1 MDLISVTFTE
11 IVSCSVTLF
20 GNASF
25 SATSL
30 SDFEDFSENL
40 LDLFSVSF
48 FGNKSL
54 SITFF
59 DDNSL
64 LVTFFDSLTGLS
76 SSPHKAR
83 SRREGDETRLD
94 FENKFPE
101 FSRTFLSRPVDEV
114 DLKNRFRKNQY

>member
-1 MDLISVTFTE
+1 MADLISVTS
-11 IVSCSVTLF
+11 IKVVSFLETLF

-25 SATSL
+25 LVTSL
-30 SDFEDFSENL
+30 PDFESFSEDL
-40 LDLFSVSF
+40 LDLFLLWNKSFSINF
-48 FGNKSL
+48 FGD
-54 SITFF
+54 T
-59 DDNSL
+59 SL
-64 LVTFFDSLTGLS
+64 LVTFFGSLTGLS